1 MRTSFA
7 KRDLDPVALRALGYA
22 SRQGVSVRQTPS
34 LSYASHSQLNLQE
47 LVFESSSRLVSS
59 AKTVL
64 ASQALS
70 PRHPMRREAFA
81 APFHPPPGG
90 CTLKARKEKETTH
103 DRHK

>member
-1 MRTSFA
+1 M
-7 KRDLDPVALRALGYA
+7 VALRALVIV

-34 LSYASHSQLNLQE
+34 LSCASHSQLNLQE

-59 AKTVL
+59 AKKVL

-70 PRHPMRREAFA
+70 PRQTVRRKAFA

-90 CTLKARKEKETTH
+90 CSLKARQEKETKH